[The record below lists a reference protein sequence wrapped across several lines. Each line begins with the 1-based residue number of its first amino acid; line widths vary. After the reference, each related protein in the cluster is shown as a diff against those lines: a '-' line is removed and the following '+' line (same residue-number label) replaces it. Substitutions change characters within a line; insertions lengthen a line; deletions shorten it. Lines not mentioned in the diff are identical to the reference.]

1 MPKFRHKVVIVNGD
15 CSLPG
20 LGLET
25 SDRRLLVED
34 ISHVFHG
41 AATVRFD
48 ENLRNA
54 LATNV
59 VGTRS
64 VLELAREMKKLKVP
78 GTVMPPLKLQDAFS
92 SDLITTTVVFKRILL
107 EFVTY
112 VCCAHKNTK
121 RIPPSSLS
129 LHADCCNICL

>member
-1 MPKFRHKVVIVNGD
+1 LQLFGKLKDQMPKFRHKVVIINGD

-25 SDRRLLVED
+25 SDRRLLIED

-48 ENLRNA
+48 ENLRSA

-78 GTVMPPLKLQDAFS
+78 STIMPLLKLKDAFTS
-92 SDLITTTVVFKRILL
+92 GLITTTFVLKRILL
-107 EFVTY
+107 
-112 VCCAHKNTK
+112 K
-121 RIPPSSLS
+121 L
-129 LHADCCNICL
+129 

>member
-1 MPKFRHKVVIVNGD
+1 MCSELQLFETLKDKMPKFRHKVVIVNGD

-25 SDRRLLVED
+25 SDRRLLIED

-48 ENLRNA
+48 ENLRSA

-64 VLELAREMKKLKVP
+64 VLELAREMNKLKVT
-78 GTVMPPLKLQDAFS
+78 GTIMPLSKLQDEFTS
-92 SDLITTTVVFKRILL
+92 GLVTTMSLFKLL
-107 EFVTY
+107 LLQG
-112 VCCAHKNTK
+112 C
-121 RIPPSSLS
+121 
-129 LHADCCNICL
+129 

>member
-1 MPKFRHKVVIVNGD
+1 MPKFRHKVVTVNGD

-48 ENLRNA
+48 ENLRTA

-78 GTVMPPLKLQDAFS
+78 GTIMPLIILQDAFTS
-92 SDLITTTVVFKRILL
+92 GLITTTFVLKRILL

-121 RIPPSSLS
+121 HIPPSSLS
-129 LHADCCNICL
+129 LYADSFHMYL

>member
-15 CSLPG
+15 CSLPD

-25 SDRRLLVED
+25 SDRRLLIED

-48 ENLRNA
+48 ENLRSA

-64 VLELAREMKKLKVP
+64 VLEIAREMKKLKVP
-78 GTVMPPLKLQDAFS
+78 GTIKPLLKLQYSFT
-92 SDLITTTVVFKRILL
+92 SDSITNTFVVF
-107 EFVTY
+107 T
-112 VCCAHKNTK
+112 H
-121 RIPPSSLS
+121 
-129 LHADCCNICL
+129 

>member
-1 MPKFRHKVVIVNGD
+1 LQLFGKLKNQMPKFRHKVVIVNGD

-25 SDRRLLVED
+25 SDRRLLIED

-48 ENLRNA
+48 ENLRSA

-64 VLELAREMKKLKVP
+64 VLELAREMEKLKVP
-78 GTVMPPLKLQDAFS
+78 GTIMPLLKLQYAFTS
-92 SDLITTTVVFKRILL
+92 GLITTMSVLKRILL
-107 EFVTY
+107 KFVTCVY
-112 VCCAHKNTK
+112 LCSHKY
-121 RIPPSSLS
+121 
-129 LHADCCNICL
+129 

>member
-15 CSLPG
+15 CNLPG

-48 ENLRNA
+48 ENLRTA

-64 VLELAREMKKLKVP
+64 VLELSRDMKKLKVP
-78 GTVMPPLKLQDAFS
+78 GTIMTLLKLQDTFS
-92 SDLITTTVVFKRILL
+92 SGLITTTFVLKGIFL

-112 VCCAHKNTK
+112 VCCAHKSTK
-121 RIPPSSLS
+121 HIPPSSLS
-129 LHADCCNICL
+129 LHAHCCNIYL

>member
-1 MPKFRHKVVIVNGD
+1 MQLFGKLKDQMPKFRHKVVIVNGD
-15 CSLPG
+15 CSLPD

-25 SDRRLLVED
+25 SDRRLLIED

-48 ENLRNA
+48 ENLRSA

-64 VLELAREMKKLKVP
+64 VLEIAREMKKLKVP
-78 GTVMPPLKLQDAFS
+78 GTIKPLLKLQYSFT
-92 SDLITTTVVFKRILL
+92 SDSITNTFVVF
-107 EFVTY
+107 T
-112 VCCAHKNTK
+112 H
-121 RIPPSSLS
+121 
-129 LHADCCNICL
+129 